1 MPTAPSRRTTGI
13 ATFLAA
19 AVAGIAFLPSAAVAK
34 DPPRLITAYRITGV
48 ACVPGAANTVRAD
61 VRIRMS
67 VVNYHGFFDW
77 ADHME
82 AKARLEPTTAGIK
95 TGNWARWKT
104 PYLTQDKRHVYNI
117 RLTTDNRS
125 GTRDWRLHVK
135 LIWHRSAP
143 TPNVTKDV
151 YLPFDESCAPETG
164 DGGGGA
170 PGGGIPLNPA
180 PATPSVGG
188 G

>member
-1 MPTAPSRRTTGI
+1 MPTAPSRHAGI
-13 ATFLAA
+13 ATLMAA
-19 AVAGIAFLPSAAVAK
+19 AVAAVAFLPAAAVAK
-34 DPPRLITAYRITGV
+34 DPPRLIKADRINSV
-48 ACVPGAANTVRAD
+48 ACLPGAANTVRAD
-61 VRIRMS
+61 VRLRMS

-82 AKARLEPTTAGIK
+82 ARARLEPTTTGIK
-95 TGNWARWKT
+95 TGTWARWKT
-104 PYLTQDKRHVYNI
+104 PYLTQDKRHVYDI
-117 RLTTDNRS
+117 RLTTDNRGGS
-125 GTRDWRLHVK
+125 LDWRLHVK

-164 DGGGGA
+164 GGGGA

-180 PATPSVGG
+180 PANPSVG
-188 G
+188 